1 MRKLEIDVSLSLKII
16 QNEYRLKELFNNSN
30 NRNRNNSTDYKYYNT
45 DKAFENENFSL
56 TKIDNVQENSGNKNV
71 SKEKN
76 IFDISSQKTME
87 IEKKDSKKIIKLR
100 TTTNSKSHFET
111 KENKRNKTS
120 SKLEFRLNPFVN
132 KIRNNPINSFKEK
145 SSTKTPLNRNETSV
159 KFLNIEKMITRFREN
174 EEKINEWLKNE
185 RTKKELEQKRYCQE
199 SPKINKRSKII
210 NMKIKDSFLL
220 RLQKSENEKQQ
231 KAEILM
237 DFMKMKKMEEEK
249 KQNDIKGKSR
259 TKKINFS
266 IGKQKYKTINKFN
279 LLNEKRKGKIKFM
292 RNIELGKTN
301 KFPFV
306 SKFNKRSTS
315 MAELRKKNYSKKN
328 TTELLIRASKNSVE
342 KKYIEDKSSN

>member
-1 MRKLEIDVSLSLKII
+1 MRKLEIDVSLTLKII
-16 QNEYRLKELFNNSN
+16 QNEHRLKELFNNPN
-30 NRNRNNSTDYKYYNT
+30 NRNRNKTTDYKYYNT

-56 TKIDNVQENSGNKNV
+56 TKIDNVQENSGNKNA
-71 SKEKN
+71 SDEKN
-76 IFDISSQKTME
+76 IVEISSQKTME
-87 IEKKDSKKIIKLR
+87 IEKKESKKIIKLR

-120 SKLEFRLNPFVN
+120 KMEFRPNPFVN
-132 KIRNNPINSFKEK
+132 KIRNNPINSFKDK
-145 SSTKTPLNRNETSV
+145 SLTKTPLNRNATSV

-185 RTKKELEQKRYCQE
+185 RTKKELEQKRYCQQ
-199 SPKINKRSKII
+199 SPKINKRSKKI
-210 NMKIKDSFLL
+210 NMKIKDNFLL

-231 KAEILM
+231 KAELLM
-237 DFMKMKKMEEEK
+237 DFMKMKKMEEEM
-249 KQNDIKGKSR
+249 KQNNMIRKSR

-266 IGKQKYKTINKFN
+266 NGKQKFKTINKFN
-279 LLNEKRKGKIKFM
+279 LFESKRKEKIKFM

-301 KFPFV
+301 NFPFV

-328 TTELLIRASKNSVE
+328 TSELLTRICKYSGE
-342 KKYIEDKSSN
+342 KKNIEDKSSN